1 MSDNCECPFFK
12 HAITINTRGG
22 VRPCCVFDNSKL
34 ATIKLDQVDRWKTI
48 FHDLDKRSKNEWLPE
63 CAGCKT
69 LEDAGLPSMR
79 NTDSAWRP
87 SGPDADSVGVV
98 YWDFKINNT
107 CNLACRMCNGASSSK
122 WEQLAN
128 TLDGLDKY
136 HQTTLP
142 DRWHKGLDS
151 VLPLLIDA
159 RVVKFTGGEPFMI
172 PQVFRVVDYLI
183 DEDIAPAVNLTF
195 VTNGTQDHEKYYEK
209 FKKFKKVRLNISIDA
224 VGKRFEYIRS
234 GADWEQVKNN
244 MERLSK
250 NRPANTEV
258 SFLITPGLLNEN
270 YLNEPIELAKSLGFM
285 YNINVPISHPQWLA
299 SGALKDA
306 KTRMQFE
313 KQMSILDKH
322 YGTDYRDFIDE
333 NQY

>member
-22 VRPCCVFDNSKL
+22 VRPCCVFDNKTL
-34 ATIKLDQVDRWKTI
+34 PTIKLDEVERWQTI
-48 FHDLDKRSKNEWLPE
+48 FKELDTRSKTQWLPE
-63 CAGCKT
+63 CNGCKT

-79 NTDSAWRP
+79 IQDSAWRP
-87 SGPDADSVGVV
+87 RGPDSDNVGVV

-122 WEQLAN
+122 WEQLAD
-128 TLDGLDKY
+128 TLEGLDRY
-136 HQTTLP
+136 HQTKLP

-195 VTNGTQDHEKYYEK
+195 VTNGTQDYEKYYDR
-209 FKKFKKVRLNISIDA
+209 FKHFKKVRLNISIDA

-234 GADWEQVKNN
+234 GANWNDVYNKLK
-244 MERLSK
+244 RLSETRLD
-250 NRPANTEV
+250 NMV
-258 SFLITPGLLNEN
+258 ISFLITPGLLNEN
-270 YLNEPIELAKSLGFM
+270 HLKDPIELAKSLGFE
-285 YNINVPISHPQWLA
+285 YNINVPISHPAWLA
-299 SGALKDA
+299 PGALKDPA
-306 KTRMQFE
+306 TRAQFE
-313 KQMSILDKH
+313 TQMAILDEH
-322 YGTDYRDFIDE
+322 YRTDYRDFIDE
-333 NQY
+333 DQY